1 MAEHWASIAKV
12 VGSIPTVAKHSFQ
25 TCPVWIYTQSNITN
39 ITYVS
44 FNNISMT
51 MFLEPEDVAS
61 SSEQKE
67 GNKLTSPSKE
77 ADNEVDVESIEDTAA
92 QNAQSMLTLD
102 HFQTGP
108 VRVVL
113 LLLQSYYR
121 RKQD

>member
-1 MAEHWASIAKV
+1 
-12 VGSIPTVAKHSFQ
+12 
-25 TCPVWIYTQSNITN
+25 
-39 ITYVS
+39 
-44 FNNISMT
+44 MT

-102 HFQTGP
+102 HFRTGP